1 MPLTEIAVKP
11 ASARPGGI
19 RGIHYKLYDWVLHWS
34 AHRHARPALF
44 TLAFIESSVFPI
56 PPDALLI
63 TMSLARPRQ
72 ARVFALICTV
82 GSVVGGLLGYLLG
95 WGVWAL
101 IRDYFFHYLGPFGF
115 TPVNFAKMQHL
126 YQENAFWAV
135 FTAGFTPIPYKVF
148 TIGAGV
154 FEISLVVFMAA
165 SILGRAGRFFLVAEI
180 MSRFGAR
187 AMPFIE
193 KYLGWLTLLFMVLL
207 VGFYWVFVH
216 LL

>member
-1 MPLTEIAVKP
+1 LTEIAVKP
-11 ASARPGGI
+11 AAAPRPGGI
-19 RGIHYKLYDWVLHWS
+19 RGLHYKLYDWVLHWS

-44 TLAFIESSVFPI
+44 TLAFIESSFFPV

-82 GSVVGGLLGYLLG
+82 GSVLGGLFGYFLG

-101 IRDYFFHYLGPFGF
+101 VRGYFFRFLGPFGF
-115 TPVNFAKMQHL
+115 NPENFAKMQHL

-154 FEISLVVFMAA
+154 FEISVIVFILA

-180 MSRFGAR
+180 MSRFGAK

-193 KYLGWLTLLFMVLL
+193 KYLGWLTLVFMVLL

>member
-1 MPLTEIAVKP
+1 MSEIAVK
-11 ASARPGGI
+11 AAAAARPSGI
-19 RGIHYKLYDWVLHWS
+19 RGLHYKLYDWVLHWS
-34 AHRHARPALF
+34 AHRHAQPALF
-44 TLAFIESSVFPI
+44 TLAFMESSVFPV

-63 TMSLARPRQ
+63 TMSLARPKR

-82 GSVVGGLLGYLLG
+82 GSVLGGLFGYLLG
-95 WGVWAL
+95 WSIWAL
-101 IRDYFFHYLGPFGF
+101 IRNFFFHYLGPFGF
-115 TPVNFAKMQHL
+115 TPLNFAKMQQL

-154 FEISLVVFMAA
+154 FEISLLAFAVA

-193 KYLGWLTLLFMVLL
+193 KYLGWLTLAFVVLL